1 LPSHLLAQLE
11 EFGGRE
17 APAGHGLLP
26 PDFVALRGTVGR
38 YRLAYL
44 VASRITDPEKLAGV
58 CQGRA
63 ADASN
68 KDRQDGK
75 KGSH

>member
-1 LPSHLLAQLE
+1 MPSHLLAQFE
-11 EFGGRE
+11 EFGRRE

-38 YRLAYL
+38 YRLTDL
-44 VASRITDPEKLAGV
+44 VAPRIADPEKLASV

-63 ADASN
+63 AAAGN